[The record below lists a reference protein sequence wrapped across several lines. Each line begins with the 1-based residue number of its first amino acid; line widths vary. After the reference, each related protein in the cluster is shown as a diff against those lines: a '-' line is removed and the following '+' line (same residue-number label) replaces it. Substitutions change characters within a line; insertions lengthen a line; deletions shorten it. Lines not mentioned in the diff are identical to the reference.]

1 MESYYGAITSI
12 KKKRN
17 KSKRVGLWESDSGI
31 RVGKLTILV
40 RSFEYRKNITEFKK
54 SISSTRI
61 GKLLVILDVK
71 GTKDKHISRWV
82 DQGILIYV
90 GWKGIENSA

>member
-1 MESYYGAITSI
+1 M
-12 KKKRN
+12 R
-17 KSKRVGLWESDSGI
+17 I
-31 RVGKLTILV
+31 RFWNQSRKINHLSEVV
-40 RSFEYRKNITEFKK
+40 RDRKNITEFTK

-82 DQGILIYV
+82 DQDILIYV
-90 GWKGIENSA
+90 G